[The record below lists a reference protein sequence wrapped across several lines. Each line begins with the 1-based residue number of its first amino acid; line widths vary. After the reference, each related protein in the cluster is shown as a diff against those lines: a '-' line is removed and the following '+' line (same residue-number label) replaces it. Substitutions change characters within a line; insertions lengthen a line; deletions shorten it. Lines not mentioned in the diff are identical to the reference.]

1 MNAEFHAA
9 VLARPCVECNVQ
21 SGRQCMTYS
30 NKPTKVPHMRRVT
43 PEVQKRYKAWAKAQN
58 EGVDQRNESI

>member
-21 SGRQCMTYS
+21 SGRQCMTYE
-30 NKPTKVPHMRRVT
+30 NKPVRVPHTQRVV
-43 PEVQKRYKAWAKAQN
+43 PEVKKRYKAWAKAQN
-58 EGVDQRNESI
+58 EGVAT